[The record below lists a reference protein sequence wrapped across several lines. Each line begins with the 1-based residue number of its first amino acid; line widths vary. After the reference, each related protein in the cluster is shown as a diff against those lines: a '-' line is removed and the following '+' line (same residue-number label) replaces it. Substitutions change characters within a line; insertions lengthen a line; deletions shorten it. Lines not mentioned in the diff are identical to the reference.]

1 MMQYVPRDIL
11 HQLLE
16 HDTAGEFRWKDI
28 LDQVRIALSD
38 LSPTLPSSY
47 DVRLPYSVFG
57 ILLIAVVVAI

>member
-16 HDTAGEFRWKDI
+16 HDPAGEFRWKDI
-28 LDQVRIALSD
+28 LDHVRIA